1 MNRACGWVCRTDL
14 LRVSGVNEV
23 VQRARRSLMLAWQLC
38 DKCSFSSSASG
49 TSTLKTAK
57 ALRKLKL
64 KAPPSSTS
72 SAESIT
78 SASPPK
84 TSLPA
89 TSTRASTLSP
99 RRPHRT
105 VSQLSSTPYKPQP
118 IQAAPTSATH
128 VPILSRP
135 PYRPPSAGLFS
146 PPPDMPIITAT
157 RKVDP
162 PLTRKRSI
170 SPPDLE
176 SMRADD
182 LTTQVEGSG
191 TPRDGAVSRG
201 GAMLNKYSS
210 NLPPD
215 DDRRKSGSNQAHL
228 CFYVLMA
235 LAAVP
240 PFGLTVVHSKWLCQ
254 DPLDDE
260 EEAVHEKREK
270 RMSWIQLVFG
280 DANDVEIL
288 QAKVIRMHLCY
299 AQILTLAL
307 TFHEIGLYA
316 GGYMMKLQDFYGPFV
331 KIRAAAHFFGIAYTV
346 FGASESLRELTSP
359 TYPIFT
365 QSEHKQP
372 RGSGISNLFRNGSDA
387 QLSLDSRDHGIYA
400 SLGASCED
408 DPLSH
413 HYGVPYSSQ
422 PWHES
427 EPPPHS
433 AIDR

>member
-14 LRVSGVNEV
+14 LRVSPPCQSIYFFLNGSQPGVNEV
-23 VQRARRSLMLAWQLC
+23 VQKGRRSLMFARQLC

-49 TSTLKTAK
+49 TSTLKTTK

-64 KAPPSSTS
+64 MAPPSTSIS

-84 TSLPA
+84 TTTATSPA
-89 TSTRASTLSP
+89 TSTRVSTLSP
-99 RRPHRT
+99 LRPHRT
-105 VSQLSSTPYKPQP
+105 ASQLSLTPSKPQP

-128 VPILSRP
+128 VPILRRP
-135 PYRPPSAGLFS
+135 PSRPPSAGLFI

-157 RKVDP
+157 RKGDP
-162 PLTRKRSI
+162 PLSRKRPI

-176 SMRADD
+176 SMRAND
-182 LTTQVEGSG
+182 LTTPVEGSG

-307 TFHEIGLYA
+307 VCVWFLVPSYHPFCFVYHVTHAPHRLLMGLN
-316 GGYMMKLQDFYGPFV
+316 GRRHSD
-331 KIRAAAHFFGIAYTV
+331 
-346 FGASESLRELTSP
+346 
-359 TYPIFT
+359 
-365 QSEHKQP
+365 
-372 RGSGISNLFRNGSDA
+372 IS
-387 QLSLDSRDHGIYA
+387 
-400 SLGASCED
+400 
-408 DPLSH
+408 
-413 HYGVPYSSQ
+413 
-422 PWHES
+422 
-427 EPPPHS
+427 
-433 AIDR
+433 

>member
-307 TFHEIGLYA
+307 VCVWFLVPSYHPFCFVYHVTHAPHRLLMGLN
-316 GGYMMKLQDFYGPFV
+316 GRRHSD
-331 KIRAAAHFFGIAYTV
+331 
-346 FGASESLRELTSP
+346 
-359 TYPIFT
+359 
-365 QSEHKQP
+365 
-372 RGSGISNLFRNGSDA
+372 IS
-387 QLSLDSRDHGIYA
+387 
-400 SLGASCED
+400 
-408 DPLSH
+408 
-413 HYGVPYSSQ
+413 
-422 PWHES
+422 
-427 EPPPHS
+427 
-433 AIDR
+433 